1 VISLTGPPALGRPH
15 HVGIVVP
22 DFEAALAELAAV
34 GGGWL
39 RLRARDPFDPDR
51 ADPRLRLLPDTARV
65 RLVAA
70 YSRLGPPH
78 LELLQGV
85 PGTLWEPRPEAYIH
99 HLGYWVPTGLLE
111 ERAAAL
117 DALGFLLEATR
128 VRSTG
133 DALIG
138 TYHSGPAGLRIEL
151 VTWGSPEELADPGL

>member
-1 VISLTGPPALGRPH
+1 MASI
-15 HVGIVVP
+15 
-22 DFEAALAELAAV
+22 

-39 RLRARDPFDPDR
+39 RLRVRDPLDPAL
-51 ADPRLRLLPDTARV
+51 ADPRLPLLPDTARV

-85 PGTLWEPRPEAYIH
+85 PATLWEARPEAYIH
-99 HLGYWVPTGLLE
+99 HIGYWVPAELLV

-117 DALGFLLEATR
+117 DKIGFGLEATR
-128 VRSTG
+128 VKSTG

-138 TYHSGPAGLRIEL
+138 TYHSGPGGLRIEL
-151 VTWGSPEELADPGL
+151 VAWGSPEELSASAE